1 MRVVET
7 ARERGKL
14 HLKKK
19 QFSNN
24 TLVSNNTLEGLIKMS
39 KTIKP
44 METATK
50 N

>member
-24 TLVSNNTLEGLIKMS
+24 TLEGLIKMS